1 MTKHYF
7 IAASF
12 LMLCSTSAYGG
23 YKHLGAAHGL
33 AGDANEAP
41 QQAVNDSDDAEPN
54 ATESDVNLA
63 DTVVG
68 EQEGAGAPQ
77 AAEALEDFVVYASN
91 KQ

>member
-33 AGDANEAP
+33 AGSA